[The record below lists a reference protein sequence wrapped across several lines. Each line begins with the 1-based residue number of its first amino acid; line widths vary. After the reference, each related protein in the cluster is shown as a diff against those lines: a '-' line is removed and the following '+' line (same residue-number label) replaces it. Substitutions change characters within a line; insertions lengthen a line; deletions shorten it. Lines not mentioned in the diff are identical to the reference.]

1 MKNAITGVFILLIL
15 SIPFIAY
22 NAFVVIPKEKLEA
35 AAQQAQ
41 LKIEEERRANEE
53 RIQNIK
59 QCEADAWETYSL
71 NWDNACKTL
80 GKEKDCTLPL
90 YLSTNLDEGK
100 ERDED
105 RCSTL
110 YR

>member
-22 NAFVVIPKEKLEA
+22 NALVVIPKEKLEA
-35 AAQQAQ
+35 AAAQAQ

-59 QCEADAWETYSL
+59 QCEANAWETYSL
-71 NWDNACKTL
+71 YWDNACKTCDL
-80 GKEKDCTLPL
+80 SQVGDGKI
-90 YLSTNLDEGK
+90 LDK
-100 ERDED
+100 LQERFVENVF
-105 RCSTL
+105 
-110 YR
+110 